1 VHNYG
6 ESSNNIYELRPWLES
21 PKNAII
27 GHNTPVDWHIIANH
41 GIHCRAF
48 NYDTLVLDWL
58 IDENRENMHGLKQ
71 CALDHLK
78 HKRLDYEETFGT
90 PKLKKDGTPYASG
103 AREPISLA
111 EVLEQRGGFEK
122 LVDYACADALDTWLL
137 YELFRPQL
145 EALPWMN
152 SKSMWDYYEQ
162 RETKL
167 LEAIIQIE
175 RRGLP
180 LDVPFIRLM
189 HEKAV
194 HDQELTEAALL
205 ELVGV
210 PMKISSGKQLA
221 ALLYGNP
228 DEPQY
233 FERKEEDENQEEG
246 KRRRKKKVDFY
257 LQGLGLPVLRQTE
270 KKAPST
276 KAEHI
281 AELVRWA
288 EKQDAL
294 DLQPDTLDILHHI
307 QAFNGRKTQISTFL
321 EGLPNM
327 ARRNGRVHGRIVRT
341 GATSGRFASSQP
353 NLQNLTTGKKDVYHI
368 RDAICAPPGYCLI
381 VADFSQLEYRLLAH
395 FCLHRRMAVSYMDGS
410 SEEIGDIVTQ
420 KKTAEIASFDFAT
433 GKRVARK
440 ITNHFKNG
448 APIDVARYQGDTD
461 PDSWVVLQ
469 HEGDPK
475 RQLVLTEQHNVYI
488 PGGRHCRAGDLKE
501 GDYLLFEE
509 PHFTGDQEQLLI
521 GTALGDSNFKKTK
534 LSQFPGLNYYHC
546 VKQKGYFDWKTKV
559 FGSAV
564 KNTKLTTEG
573 RHSLWR
579 GSLGSS
585 FQLQILEELMAEEYL
600 TEAII
605 DKMDARAL
613 AIWYCDD
620 GCLERDERTANP
632 RKGYCARIACRAWIT
647 DAAVVRL
654 NAKFNLDFYRSSGGI
669 SVCGPRLEKFFSIIA
684 SCVPISMKRKLPKH
698 WQHGAGCYPWDD
710 VISDVTPVRIL
721 SASRGLKN
729 RYMRREKARFDITV
743 EGTHNYFAAGVLVSN
758 CQEPK
763 LIELFKQGWDLHA
776 MTCVNIF
783 PHIREEVT
791 ERFGGVTT
799 EALDW
804 IAEEYPDER
813 KNAKTLNF
821 ELIYGVGYRK
831 LADQLRIPEEEAKRM
846 VNDWFAGYPHVN
858 MWKERVLSTLRTGTP
873 VRTIAGRYRRPVLWR
888 LLHKDRGIR
897 GGEERTLVN
906 AVIQGSAADITNKAM
921 VNILDSVELRE
932 LGYAM
937 INQVH
942 DELVGECPIKNY
954 ERVVQLLRPL
964 MEHPFEK
971 PLRVPMPV
979 AIGVGHS
986 WANSKV

>member
-1 VHNYG
+1 MKAPTPRIIITKAQTQALCKELLKQPLVALDTEWTDYDKAFTPVHNGLALCITLCWRDSEEILHLAYVHNYG
-6 ESSNNIYELRPWLES
+6 DSSGNIYELRPWLES

-90 PKLKKDGTPYASG
+90 PKLKKDGTPYANG

-152 SKSMWDYYEQ
+152 EKSMWDYYEQ

-210 PMKISSGKQLA
+210 PMKIGSGKQLA

-257 LQGLGLPVLRQTE
+257 LRGLGLPVLRQTE

-395 FCLHRRMAVSYMDGS
+395 MS
-410 SEEIGDIVTQ
+410 
-420 KKTAEIASFDFAT
+420 K
-433 GKRVARK
+433 
-440 ITNHFKNG
+440 
-448 APIDVARYQGDTD
+448 
-461 PDSWVVLQ
+461 
-469 HEGDPK
+469 
-475 RQLVLTEQHNVYI
+475 
-488 PGGRHCRAGDLKE
+488 
-501 GDYLLFEE
+501 
-509 PHFTGDQEQLLI
+509 
-521 GTALGDSNFKKTK
+521 
-534 LSQFPGLNYYHC
+534 
-546 VKQKGYFDWKTKV
+546 
-559 FGSAV
+559 
-564 KNTKLTTEG
+564 
-573 RHSLWR
+573 
-579 GSLGSS
+579 
-585 FQLQILEELMAEEYL
+585 
-600 TEAII
+600 
-605 DKMDARAL
+605 
-613 AIWYCDD
+613 
-620 GCLERDERTANP
+620 
-632 RKGYCARIACRAWIT
+632 
-647 DAAVVRL
+647 
-654 NAKFNLDFYRSSGGI
+654 
-669 SVCGPRLEKFFSIIA
+669 
-684 SCVPISMKRKLPKH
+684 
-698 WQHGAGCYPWDD
+698 
-710 VISDVTPVRIL
+710 
-721 SASRGLKN
+721 
-729 RYMRREKARFDITV
+729 
-743 EGTHNYFAAGVLVSN
+743 
-758 CQEPK
+758 EPK
-763 LIELFKQGWDLHA
+763 LIELFRQGWDLHS

-906 AVIQGSAADITNKAM
+906 AIIQGSAADITNKAM
-921 VNILDSVELRE
+921 VNILDCVELKE

-979 AIGVGHS
+979 AIGVAHS
-986 WANSKV
+986 WATAKV